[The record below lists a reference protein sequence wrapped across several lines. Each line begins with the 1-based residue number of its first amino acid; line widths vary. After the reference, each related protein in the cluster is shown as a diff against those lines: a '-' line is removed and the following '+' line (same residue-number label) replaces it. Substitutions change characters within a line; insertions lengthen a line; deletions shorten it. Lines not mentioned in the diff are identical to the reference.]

1 MNKTKQ
7 AAAYSGIY
15 TQEMEKLSYRKS
27 QSVDPI
33 KTIEHIGEV
42 HMKHLKI
49 LMSPQCVHTDR
60 RVPDHRNNIC
70 LPDSK
75 HKGQMAITHPR
86 PLACRCQH

>member
-15 TQEMEKLSYRKS
+15 TQEMEKLSYKKS

-42 HMKHLKI
+42 HMK
-49 LMSPQCVHTDR
+49 R
-60 RVPDHRNNIC
+60 
-70 LPDSK
+70 
-75 HKGQMAITHPR
+75 
-86 PLACRCQH
+86 